1 MVGVRRRA
9 SGFEAFPPLPGKVFV
24 EEAIGAEYGEG
35 FETFRMDG
43 PLKVDVD
50 YLNEKLQEC
59 FLQRIRHAMKP
70 DEACGLIFSW
80 DNVIVSFFF
89 FVLVLVCNSAMSTS
103 LLVIFISSKWHIR
116 PSRLQLLVV
125 KIIQTNS
132 TLRVNNLKFVSV
144 STSLRDALF
153 FWFELHWLIGREEQ
167 ESASLSPFF
176 SVVYRAVTMGK
187 HF

>member
-1 MVGVRRRA
+1 MWA
-9 SGFEAFPPLPGKVFV
+9 
-24 EEAIGAEYGEG
+24 Y
-35 FETFRMDG
+35 
-43 PLKVDVD
+43 
-50 YLNEKLQEC
+50 
-59 FLQRIRHAMKP
+59 FLMGQRNC
-70 DEACGLIFSW
+70 E
-80 DNVIVSFFF
+80 FFF

-116 PSRLQLLVV
+116 PSHLQLLVV
-125 KIIQTNS
+125 MIIQTNS